1 MLGAVVVTCPAAAQE
16 RAAETEL
23 KSRDAKT
30 TEAKPPPV
38 DGTILGLPER
48 LQIGIP
54 PKEDGQ
60 VREVPSAGQAPL
72 APIADPGEPIDHEE
86 IEADASRRRM
96 GQALGA
102 AGALAAAVGTYLVGA
117 TLIAR
122 PNMFR
127 EFATGRAEFW
137 VAGFAGIGV
146 GAGLMLGGFSLATA
160 NRPAPVGMDRTP
172 VIVDRQGFSESG
184 VTLSGKF

>member
-1 MLGAVVVTCPAAAQE
+1 MLAAVVVACPAFGQE
-16 RAAETEL
+16 RVVELQL

-30 TEAKPPPV
+30 AAAESLPV
-38 DGTILGLPER
+38 DWKGEGIRER
-48 LQIGIP
+48 LQLGAQ
-54 PKEDGQ
+54 PKECWL
-60 VREVPSAGQAPL
+60 VREVLVAAEEPL

-102 AGALAAAVGTYLVGA
+102 AGALAAAVGTYLVSA

-127 EFATGRAEFW
+127 EFATGRAEYW

-172 VIVDRQGFSESG
+172 VIVDRQGLSESG